1 MKCPLPHLLQADAS
15 SSDAEAQAKKKILKL
30 TRKLQQPGV
39 LPEKRARLLFKIEGS
54 LSELDS
60 LPSKTPN
67 GNTSGEQV
75 RSHFNVL
82 SAVPATTSHASATK
96 VLVWC
101 SRQHIHTS
109 KVSRRTSGLQDARQ
123 IWFNR

>member
-15 SSDAEAQAKKKILKL
+15 SSDAEAQAKKKILNL

-67 GNTSGEQV
+67 GNTSGDPV
-75 RSHFNVL
+75 RSQFNVL
-82 SAVPATTSHASATK
+82 SA
-96 VLVWC
+96 LLQ
-101 SRQHIHTS
+101 QHH
-109 KVSRRTSGLQDARQ
+109 VHLQ
-123 IWFNR
+123 